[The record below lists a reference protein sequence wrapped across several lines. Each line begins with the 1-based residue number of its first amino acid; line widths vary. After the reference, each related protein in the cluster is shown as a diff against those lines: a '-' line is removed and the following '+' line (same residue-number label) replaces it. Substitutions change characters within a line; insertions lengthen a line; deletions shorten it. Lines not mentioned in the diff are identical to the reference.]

1 MNTAI
6 TILIKLVC
14 AHLCSDFIF
23 QTDSIY
29 KGKSEKRWK
38 GFSYQI
44 LHSLIHAIVAYLFI
58 SQWSNWVVPTIIF
71 TSHLLIDVTKYSL
84 KKDKLFS
91 FIFDQACHLVV
102 IFTLWFSL
110 YGDYNSLYD
119 VFLAINTT
127 QTWAIIAGYILMLRP
142 SSIILSLFLKQWAP
156 PNTKAQSLPNAG
168 QWIGYL
174 ERILIM
180 TFILIGSIEGVG
192 FLLAAKSVFRFGE
205 LNKAQ
210 EIKTTEYVLIG
221 TLSSFS
227 IAILT
232 GYLVRFL
239 FHIG

>member
-1 MNTAI
+1 MNTTII
-6 TILIKLVC
+6 TLIKLVC

-29 KGKSEKRWK
+29 KGKSIKGWK

-44 LHSLIHAIVAYLFI
+44 LHCLIHAIVAYLFI
-58 SQWSNWVVPTIIF
+58 GQWTNWVVPTVIF
-71 TSHLLIDVTKYSL
+71 ISHLLIDVAKYSL
-84 KKDKLFS
+84 KKDGLFS
-91 FIFDQACHLVV
+91 FIFDQICHLAV
-102 IFTLWFSL
+102 IFVLWLAL
-110 YGDYNSLYD
+110 YGDCNS
-119 VFLAINTT
+119 VQNIFEVINTSA
-127 QTWAIIAGYILMLRP
+127 TWAIIAGYILMLRP
-142 SSIILSLFLKQWAP
+142 SSIILSLFLRQWTSSST
-156 PNTKAQSLPNAG
+156 NTQSLPNAG

-205 LNKAQ
+205 LNKAK

-221 TLSSFS
+221 TLSSFA
-227 IAILT
+227 IAIMT

-239 FHIG
+239 FP